1 MIKKSILLLLSI
13 VVFIFTSFSIDV
25 ISTNNLR
32 SIRSGYLNSY
42 SQDSSIINPASLTFL
57 NKNLFF
63 SFYNTKYN
71 YNFYSI
77 DTDPE
82 KHLLMVYQP
91 LEINAGF
98 QFAIQHFDSKVGYTE
113 SSFSTAYSQKF
124 FNKLSLGLR
133 ANFSSYEMEIWD
145 NYIGDN
151 IVNSESSILFDFCI
165 IFNPMT
171 NLYLSSSVKSIND
184 SKNISFDNGVTY
196 DSRYG
201 NFMLNYYTYKNG
213 LQETKT
219 NFYLGYEKSFFN
231 NLLIPSVGLNVNKT
245 INAGLSVNYRF
256 LSFDFGYE
264 HEFQNNFYDK
274 LSFGLSIKLNYD
286 WYAEKRDVLIF
297 DSNTNFFHFIIITNE
312 ELKVKDKWIKV
323 TAKEA
328 NNPGEFRNLNIKT
341 NIGDSEI
348 KNAYIYIKIPIE
360 WIANQKINKEKIK
373 VDILTNNKRKTLPL
387 FYLYEDSRYYYYMS
401 ISEIL

>member
-1 MIKKSILLLLSI
+1 
-13 VVFIFTSFSIDV
+13 
-25 ISTNNLR
+25 
-32 SIRSGYLNSY
+32 
-42 SQDSSIINPASLTFL
+42 
-57 NKNLFF
+57 
-63 SFYNTKYN
+63 
-71 YNFYSI
+71 
-77 DTDPE
+77 
-82 KHLLMVYQP
+82 
-91 LEINAGF
+91 
-98 QFAIQHFDSKVGYTE
+98 
-113 SSFSTAYSQKF
+113 
-124 FNKLSLGLR
+124 
-133 ANFSSYEMEIWD
+133 
-145 NYIGDN
+145 
-151 IVNSESSILFDFCI
+151 
-165 IFNPMT
+165 
-171 NLYLSSSVKSIND
+171 
-184 SKNISFDNGVTY
+184 
-196 DSRYG
+196 
-201 NFMLNYYTYKNG
+201 MLNYYTYKNG

-348 KNAYIYIKIPIE
+348 KNAYIYIKIPKE
-360 WIANQKINKEKIK
+360 WIEDQKINKEKIK

-401 ISEIL
+401 ISEKL